1 MRVGVRT
8 DIGLVRERNED
19 AYHVGDR
26 VWVVADGLGGHQAG
40 EVASQLAVKT
50 MAQASLEALA
60 EDTNKVLIST
70 ILEANRRIYEEA
82 KGSSRLSGMGTT
94 ITAAFYDG
102 RGQVYIGHVGDS
114 RAYMVRDGVISQLTE
129 DHSVVALLLKEG
141 TLSVE
146 EARVHPQR
154 NYLTR
159 ALGVDR
165 DVEVDLVQT
174 SIFKG
179 DYLVLTTDG
188 LTNMVSNEEIL
199 RAVTENETP
208 QESCDILIDMARRRG
223 GTDNITVLVVGF

>member
-60 EDTNKVLIST
+60 KDTKKVLIST
-70 ILEANRRIYEEA
+70 ILEANRCIHEEA
-82 KGSSRLSGMGTT
+82 EDSSKLSGMGTT

-146 EARVHPQR
+146 EARVHPHR

-159 ALGVDR
+159 ALGVDP

-188 LTNMVSNEEIL
+188 LTNMVSDEELL
-199 RAVTENETP
+199 RVVTENETP
-208 QESCDILIDMARRRG
+208 QESCDILTDMARRRG